1 MSAWPACI
9 DPAAR
14 PPAPQVMWKVV
25 RPWIHPITRSKIE
38 LVGAR
43 YEETFR
49 EQGIVL
55 TSGGTEVGGLG
66 LGLGVGLGLGS

>member
-1 MSAWPACI
+1 MHGLRAPT
-9 DPAAR
+9 R
-14 PPAPQVMWKVV
+14 PRAPRQVMWKVV

-55 TSGGTEVGGLG
+55 TSGGTEVG
-66 LGLGVGLGLGS
+66 

>member
-1 MSAWPACI
+1 
-9 DPAAR
+9 
-14 PPAPQVMWKVV
+14 MWKVV